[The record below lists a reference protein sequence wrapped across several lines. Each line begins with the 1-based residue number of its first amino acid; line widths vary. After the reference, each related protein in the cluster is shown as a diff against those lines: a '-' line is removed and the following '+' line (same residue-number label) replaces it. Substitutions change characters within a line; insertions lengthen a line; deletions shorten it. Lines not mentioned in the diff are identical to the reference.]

1 MEGVGSKA
9 GAMPIPASQ
18 GEKEMSDTK
27 LNLAGRAGRWSAE
40 HWKTALAGWLAFV
53 ALAVAMGHFAGLTKQ
68 TDADSATGGSAKAQR
83 ILDQA
88 GFKTPASET
97 VLVQSKTLTIAS
109 PAFHSAVADVVATLS
124 HQPAAYEIR
133 SPLTPANRGQVS
145 KDGRS
150 ALVQYEIRGRLEDSA
165 NKVQPILDAVAKVQ
179 AAHPGLYVADF
190 GYASATHEL
199 NSTVGKDFKRAEL
212 FSLPLTLLILLIA
225 FGSFVASRVPVL
237 LAFSG
242 VLAATGLST
251 LASHLVPAA
260 DPTKSVILLIGMAV
274 GVDYSLFYIR
284 RAREEH
290 QKGLSSREALQA
302 AASSSGQAV
311 LISGLT
317 VMIAMAGMLFTGS
330 KIFTSIAVGSMIMV
344 AVALVGS
351 LTVLPAVMA
360 WMGDKLYRS
369 RIPGLRR
376 LLNTPREPRL
386 WMWVLD
392 RVLRRPAISAALGA
406 GALVALC
413 IPTLT
418 LHTQLPSFTDLP
430 QSIGIVKT
438 YDRIQQAFPGAQ
450 TPAEV
455 VVKAADVTSPEVRRG
470 IVRLERQALASGQM
484 SEPIDLQI
492 NSDQTIAT
500 VSIPLQGDGNNT
512 ASQQALRTLRGS
524 IVPSTLGNLRGVD
537 VAVTGQTAGTSDFN
551 QTMKAHAPLVF
562 GFVLLLVFLLLL
574 VTFRSIVIP
583 IKAVVLNLLSVGAAY
598 GILVAVFQHRW
609 AEGLLGFHSNGA
621 IATWLPLFL
630 FVILFGL
637 SMDYH
642 VFIVSRVKELVDG
655 GMETGDAV
663 AEGIKRTA
671 GVVTIAAAV
680 MVAVFAVFATLHTL
694 DMKQMGFGL
703 AVAIL
708 IDATIIRAVLL
719 PATMKLLGDWNWYL
733 PRWLEW
739 LPQLD
744 HERRESVEM
753 EPELALSA

>member
-1 MEGVGSKA
+1 
-9 GAMPIPASQ
+9 
-18 GEKEMSDTK
+18 MSAK

-40 HWKTALAGWLAFV
+40 HWKTALAGWIAFV
-53 ALAVAMGHFAGLTKQ
+53 ALALAMGHFVGIKKQ
-68 TDADSATGGSAKAQR
+68 TDADSATGGSAKAQQ

-88 GFKTPASET
+88 GFKTPASES
-97 VLVQSKTLTIAS
+97 VLVQSKTLTVAS
-109 PAFHSAVADVVATLS
+109 PAFRSALRDVVTALTG
-124 HQPAAYEIR
+124 QRAAYEIR
-133 SPLTPANRGQVS
+133 SPLAPGNRGQVS
-145 KDGRS
+145 RDGRS
-150 ALVQYEIRGRLEDSA
+150 ALVQYEIRGDMMESQ
-165 NKVQPILDAVAKVQ
+165 NKIQPVLNAIAKVQ
-179 AAHPGLYVADF
+179 AAHPSLYVADF

-199 NSTVGKDFKRAEL
+199 NNTVGKDFKRAEL

-225 FGSFVASRVPVL
+225 FGSFIASRVPVL

-242 VLAATGLST
+242 VLAATALAT
-251 LASHLVPAA
+251 LVSHLVPAA

-274 GVDYSLFYIR
+274 GVDYSLFTIR
-284 RAREEH
+284 RAREEKH
-290 QKGLSSREALQA
+290 KGLSSREALIV
-302 AASSSGQAV
+302 ASATSGQAV

-360 WMGDKLYRS
+360 WMGDKLHRS

-376 LLNTPREPRL
+376 LMETPREPRA
-386 WMWVLD
+386 WTWVLD
-392 RVLRRPAISAALGA
+392 RVLHRPAISAALGA
-406 GALVALC
+406 GVLAALC
-413 IPTLT
+413 VPTLT

-455 VVKAADVTSPEVRRG
+455 VVKADDVTAPAVRRQ
-470 IVRLERQALASGQM
+470 IVALERQALASGQM
-484 SEPIDLQI
+484 SEPIDLQV
-492 NSDQTIAT
+492 NPDRTVAT
-500 VSIPLQGDGNNT
+500 VTIPLQGDGNDA
-512 ASQQALRTLRGS
+512 ASQRALDTLRGRL
-524 IVPSTLGNLRGVD
+524 IPATLGTVAGAT

-551 QTMKAHAPLVF
+551 QTMKEHAPLVF
-562 GFVLLLVFLLLL
+562 GFVLLLVFCLLL

-583 IKAVVLNLLSVGAAY
+583 LKAVVLNLLSVGAAY

-642 VFIVSRVKELVDG
+642 VFIISRIKELVDG

-671 GVVTIAAAV
+671 GVVSIAAAV

-708 IDATIIRAVLL
+708 IDATLIRAVLL

-739 LPQLD
+739 LPQLS
-744 HERRESVEM
+744 HEHSEDRVEA
-753 EPELALSA
+753 EPDLALSA